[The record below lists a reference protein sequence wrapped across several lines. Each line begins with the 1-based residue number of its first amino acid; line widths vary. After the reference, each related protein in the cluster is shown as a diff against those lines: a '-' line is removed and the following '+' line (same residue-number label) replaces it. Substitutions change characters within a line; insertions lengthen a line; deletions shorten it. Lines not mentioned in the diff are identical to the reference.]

1 MVVNPLSHPFTP
13 PATMLGGG
21 GEWEEEEVMVRSVSG
36 TYASSNGDLLRFLTA
51 MLSTMKRANGP
62 PSRRGCHLAAAP
74 EPGAVNTRNPATQ
87 SNKYIDVCL
96 SLIDL

>member
-51 MLSTMKRANGP
+51 MLSTMKRPFAPGL
-62 PSRRGCHLAAAP
+62 PSSGRSGTRG
-74 EPGAVNTRNPATQ
+74 G
-87 SNKYIDVCL
+87 KYAKSGHSVK
-96 SLIDL
+96 